1 MEQNIKLNDG
11 ELAVVLGEASIIMNV
26 NTAFE
31 LVEKSKDFISCTNEE
46 KQEVNDDNDAD
57 LCEEIND
64 AIDDIMENIENEDE
78 DKPEEEISV
87 VAFVLD
93 EKRAEYFND
102 LREGICECWGKF
114 SMSQASDRYKIEE
127 DDIKFI
133 IKTWTPY
140 LHQTEPMILK
150 FKDSGKK
157 NEQFTTRLGTHNGK
171 KLKWSE
177 FYWDPIDKCGRR
189 LVFFRSN
196 EIPQFILDKDCTML
210 NAILKR

>member
-1 MEQNIKLNDG
+1 MEQIKLNDG

-31 LVEKSKDFISCTNEE
+31 LVEKSKDFIGCTNEE

-78 DKPEEEISV
+78 DKPEEEVSV
-87 VAFVLD
+87 VAFVFD
-93 EKRAEYFND
+93 EERAEYYND

-114 SMSQASDRYKIEE
+114 SISQASDRYKIEE

-133 IKTWTPY
+133 IKTWNPY
-140 LHQTEPMILK
+140 LHRTEPMTLK
-150 FKDSGKK
+150 FRDSGKK
-157 NEQFTTRLGTHNGK
+157 NEQFTSRYNGK
-171 KLKWSE
+171 KLKWTE
-177 FYWDPIDKCGRR
+177 YYWDPNHKCSCH